1 MISLTM
7 LLSSISASYHAS
19 LPGDCFVPQDDFS
32 QNHIRAKGSS
42 LSLFL
47 QNNLFYPGTH
57 FEVAG
62 ISRRMFLAAQSSPVC
77 HSLSSV
83 CLAFGSINCSSTD
96 TQIFSPTHQP
106 RWWYA
111 GAGAPTLIHFSLN
124 SLKFKSYSGGSM
136 LLDQLVSLTL
146 SRNGRNVEI

>member
-7 LLSSISASYHAS
+7 LLSSISACYHAS

-47 QNNLFYPGTH
+47 QNNLFYLGTH

-62 ISRRMFLAAQSSPVC
+62 ISRRMFRAAQSSPVC

-83 CLAFGSINCSSTD
+83 CLAFGSINCSSPD
-96 TQIFSPTHQP
+96 TQIFSPRLQP
-106 RWWYA
+106 WWWYA
-111 GAGAPTLIHFSLN
+111 GAGAPMYTHSFLTQLITVKKLQCWLHVA
-124 SLKFKSYSGGSM
+124 GP
-136 LLDQLVSLTL
+136 VS
-146 SRNGRNVEI
+146 